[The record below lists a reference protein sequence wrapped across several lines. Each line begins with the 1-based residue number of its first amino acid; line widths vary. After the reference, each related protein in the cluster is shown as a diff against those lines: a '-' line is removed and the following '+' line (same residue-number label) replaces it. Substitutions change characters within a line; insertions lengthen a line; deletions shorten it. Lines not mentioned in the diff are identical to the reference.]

1 MKKSFI
7 LFVVL
12 SILSISIT
20 FTSCNTNKNQIELS
34 GTTQGTFYNIKYYSK
49 DKINYQN
56 SVDSI
61 LSEIDNSL
69 SIYNPNSLISKI
81 NRREEG
87 VKPDN
92 HIIYNFNISKEIYT
106 ETNGAFDVTAK
117 RLFDAWGFGNHNLH
131 DPLSY
136 EEIEKILPFIGNDK
150 VKLDNDNNFIFENDS
165 IELCFNAVAKGYT
178 VKVIADFFDS
188 QNLESYI
195 IEIGGEV
202 YAKGTKPFNKAWKV
216 GVANPVEN
224 STSLYTYFKLNNT
237 SAVTSGNYNNFYE
250 YNGKK
255 YTHVI
260 DPRNGYPAE
269 NGVLS
274 VTVVHENPAI
284 ADAWAT
290 SFMVLGLEQ
299 SKQIVEKMEGL
310 GVYIIY
316 DNPNNYD
323 NSYTLYDTDDLDNY
337 DLSNPDSDNPDSDN
351 SDSDDFNTGIA
362 DNTSSDN
369 VNKKENKSNKNS
381 SNQKSKTSEFLVWTN
396 MDI

>member
-1 MKKSFI
+1 MKKTQKYFI
-7 LFVVL
+7 PLIIIFLLL
-12 SILSISIT
+12 ST
-20 FTSCNTNKNQIELS
+20 TSCNPNKNQIELS

-61 LSEIDNSL
+61 LSVIDNSL
-69 SIYNPNSLISKI
+69 SIYNKNSTISKI
-81 NRREEG
+81 NRREKNI
-87 VKPDN
+87 KPDN
-92 HIIYNFNISKEIYT
+92 HIIYNFNISKEIYD

-131 DPLSY
+131 NPLS
-136 EEIEKILPFIGNDK
+136 EEEVEKILPYIGNNK
-150 VKLDNDNNFIFENDS
+150 VKLDNNNNFIFENDS

-202 YAKGTKPFNKAWKV
+202 YAKGTKPFNKSWKV
-216 GVANPVEN
+216 GIANPEKN
-224 STSLYTYFKLNNT
+224 STSLYTFFKLNNK

-260 DPRNGYPAE
+260 DPRNGYPTE

-274 VTVVHENPAI
+274 VTVFHENPAI

-290 SFMVLGLEQ
+290 AIMVLGLDQTKE
-299 SKQIVEKMEGL
+299 IVEKIEGI

-316 DNPNNYD
+316 
-323 NSYTLYDTDDLDNY
+323 
-337 DLSNPDSDNPDSDN
+337 
-351 SDSDDFNTGIA
+351 
-362 DNTSSDN
+362 
-369 VNKKENKSNKNS
+369 
-381 SNQKSKTSEFLVWTN
+381 SNQDSYNDIYQTSNENDSTSEQKDDDFLVWTN
-396 MDI
+396 MEI